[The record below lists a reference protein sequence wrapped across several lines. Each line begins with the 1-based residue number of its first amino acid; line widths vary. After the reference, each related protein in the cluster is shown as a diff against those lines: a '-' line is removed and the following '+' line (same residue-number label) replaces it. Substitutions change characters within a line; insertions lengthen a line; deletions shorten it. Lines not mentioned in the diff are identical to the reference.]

1 MHTHTHTSINGK
13 VILAS
18 ITLGIILG
26 ILDIQPIYTISDYAV
41 KIIMNLLKFV
51 SLPMIFLSL
60 TATITKLDD
69 QKSFKIIFSKTL
81 KYTLLTTVIAAII
94 AMILYIVVEPAQNNN
109 LIATAETLSATQD
122 GMAKYLVGFIPDN
135 LVKAFADNNIMAVV
149 LAALII
155 GMASLQLEKE
165 KRQYVN
171 KVFDSFFAL
180 FMQIA
185 TNIINILPY
194 TLWAFMV
201 LFVYDIK
208 KGFAIESLI
217 YYIAIVIAAN
227 FIQAAITLPVFL
239 KLKGISPIATV
250 KGMYPALLTAFFSK
264 SSSATMP
271 TTIHCAEKRLKI
283 SKKISS
289 ISIPL
294 CTTINMNACAAFIY
308 ITVIYVSQSYGVT
321 FTYVDYLIWLGLATI
336 AAIGNAGVP
345 MGCFFM
351 SSAYLT
357 NLDIPI
363 YLMGVILPFYTILDM
378 FETAINVWSDACVTK
393 VVDHELK
400 DNAHLKKAK
409 S

>member
-1 MHTHTHTSINGK
+1 MHSHISINGK

-18 ITLGIILG
+18 ITLGVILG
-26 ILDIQPIYTISDYAV
+26 LINIPQIYTVSDYLV
-41 KIIMNLLKFV
+41 KVIMNFLKFV

-69 QKSFKIIFSKTL
+69 QKSFKRIFTKTL
-81 KYTLLTTVIAAII
+81 KYTLLTTIIAAII
-94 AMILYIVVEPAQNNN
+94 AMVLYILVEPAKAGN
-109 LIATAETLSATQD
+109 LITTQDTHSPTQD
-122 GMAKYLVGFIPDN
+122 GMAKYLLGFIPDN
-135 LVKAFADNNIMAVV
+135 IIKAFADNNIMAVV
-149 LAALII
+149 IAALVM
-155 GMASLQLEKE
+155 GLASLQLEEE
-165 KRQYVN
+165 KRHYIH
-171 KVFDSFFAL
+171 KILDSFFAL

-185 TNIINILPY
+185 TIIINVLPY

-208 KGFAIESLI
+208 QGFAVESLV
-217 YYIAIVIAAN
+217 YYILIVMAAN
-227 FIQAAITLPVFL
+227 FIQAAITLPIFL
-239 KLKGISPIATV
+239 KLKGISPIETL
-250 KGMYPALLTAFFSK
+250 KGMLPALITAFFSK

-271 TTIHCAEKRLKI
+271 STIHCVENNLKV

-308 ITVIYVSQSYGVT
+308 ITVIYVSQSYGIT
-321 FTYVDYLIWLGLATI
+321 FTYADYIIWLGLATI

-357 NLDIPI
+357 NLDIPT

-378 FETAINVWSDACVTK
+378 FETAINVWSDACVTR
-393 VVDHELK
+393 VVDKELPEEQTLSK
-400 DNAHLKKAK
+400 IKTI
-409 S
+409 

>member
-1 MHTHTHTSINGK
+1 MHNHTHTSINGK

-18 ITLGIILG
+18 VILGIILG
-26 ILDIQPIYTISDYAV
+26 ILDIQHIYTVSDYAV

-81 KYTLLTTVIAAII
+81 KYTLLTTIIAAII
-94 AMILYIVVEPAQNNN
+94 AMILYIAVEPAQYNN
-109 LIATAETLSATQD
+109 LIATAETQSSTQD

-155 GMASLQLEKE
+155 GMASLQLEKD

-185 TNIINILPY
+185 TNVINILPY

-208 KGFAIESLI
+208 KGFAVESLV
-217 YYIAIVIAAN
+217 YYIAIVVAAN
-227 FIQAAITLPVFL
+227 FIQAVITLPIFL
-239 KLKGISPIATV
+239 KLKGISPIDTV

-271 TTIHCAEKRLKI
+271 TTIHCAEKHLKI

-321 FTYVDYLIWLGLATI
+321 FTYVDYFIWLGLATI

-357 NLDIPI
+357 NLDIPT

-400 DNAHLKKAK
+400 DHAHLKKAK